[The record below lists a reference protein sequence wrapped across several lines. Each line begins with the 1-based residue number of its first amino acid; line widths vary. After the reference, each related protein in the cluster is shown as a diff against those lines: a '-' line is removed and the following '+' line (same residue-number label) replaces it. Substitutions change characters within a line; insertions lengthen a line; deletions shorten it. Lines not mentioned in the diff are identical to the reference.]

1 MKNVKQLILAGI
13 VCSMLVFGA
22 CTDDTVDP
30 GDGGGSTKKTCK
42 ITKTSDED
50 GDVVYTYDGDNLVKV
65 VEPDGYTYD
74 YIYVAGQLTEI
85 KEDDGIDAYSYKIVY
100 TDGKVSRVDM
110 YTGTDLDGYYNVKWN
125 ADGTL
130 NMVDEYSKEDPTDM
144 LYSTLEYTYKN
155 GRLEKIKE
163 ISDANDDGVLN
174 DMDDDV
180 LFYNILVVD
189 DKKNPFYGLP
199 TYLIDFTDMLSL
211 TKNNINAATLESEGI
226 AIPISVTY
234 EYNEND
240 YPSKST
246 VFAFGDSTT
255 IDMTYMCE

>member
-1 MKNVKQLILAGI
+1 
-13 VCSMLVFGA
+13 MLVFGA

-30 GDGGGSTKKTCK
+30 NNNGGGSTTKTCK

-50 GDVVYTYDGDNLVKV
+50 GDVLYTYDGDNLIKV

-74 YIYVAGQLTEI
+74 YKYTGGQLTEI
-85 KEDDGIDAYSYKIVY
+85 DESDGDDTYTYKIVY

-110 YTGTDLDGYYNVKWN
+110 YMDADYISYYNVMWN

-130 NMVDEYSKEDPTDM
+130 KLVEEYEKNDPTDM
-144 LYSTLEYTYKN
+144 LYSSLDYTYKD
-155 GRLEKIKE
+155 GRISRITE
-163 ISDANDDGVLN
+163 ISDANEDGVL
-174 DMDDDV
+174 DKDEDDV

-211 TKNNINAATLESEGI
+211 TKNNINAATLESEGV

-234 EYNEND
+234 EYNED
-240 YPSKST
+240 GYPTTST
-246 VFAFGDSTT
+246 AFAFGDSTVVN
-255 IDMTYMCE
+255 MSYMCE